1 MSDPKPT
8 AKPRGHIYDDEWLR
22 RLMNSLPP
30 EWTEQKKMAQA
41 RLQLADIR
49 PALKALQ
56 ADADRMRECLHV
68 MAEADGVGS
77 GSLKTA
83 AYDVVMNLVPAETL
97 QVRFA
102 R

>member
-1 MSDPKPT
+1 MTDQVVT
-8 AKPRGHIYDDEWLR
+8 PRGHIFDDEWLR

-30 EWTEQKKMAQA
+30 DWTENKKMAQA

-56 ADADRMRECLHV
+56 ADADRMRECLFA
-68 MAEADGVGS
+68 MQKADGVGT
-77 GSLKTA
+77 GSLRTA
-83 AYDVVMNLVPAETL
+83 AYDVVMNGVTAKVLE
-97 QVRFA
+97 VRFA